1 MKENKNEIQQFQIE
15 RDGKVIDCELLFT
28 FDSPDTG
35 KSYIGYTDNTIASN
49 GRKNIYV
56 SAYNP
61 FNPDDAL
68 EDITDERELEMV
80 NDVLMQIDEESR

>member
-1 MKENKNEIQQFQIE
+1 METFSQNQKITIEKNGKEMEC
-15 RDGKVIDCELLFT
+15 DVLFT
-28 FDSPDTG
+28 FDSEDTL
-35 KSYIGYTDNTIASN
+35 KTYIGYTDNTIASN
-49 GRKNIYV
+49 GRKNIYI